1 MNQHYIQLPEEVIM
15 TAIKSRRI
23 AMAGEQRT
31 ADYLEEKGYT
41 ILERN
46 WRCGRYSEVDL
57 IARGPAGLTVFVE
70 VKARTERE
78 EAGIP
83 VDGFEAVN
91 QRKQRRIIHSARS
104 YLRLMGADAPARF
117 DVAVLTIT
125 PLNDDEE
132 ILVTEFIYIEGAF
145 YP

>member
-1 MNQHYIQLPEEVIM
+1 M

-31 ADYLEEKGYT
+31 ADYLEERGYT

-46 WRCGRYSEVDL
+46 WHNGRYGELDL
-57 IARGPAGLTVFVE
+57 IARGPAGVTVFVE
-70 VKARTERE
+70 VKARTERT

-91 QRKQRRIIHSARS
+91 RRKQQRIIRSARS

-117 DVAVLTIT
+117 DVAVLTI
-125 PLNDDEE
+125 PQLNDDEE
-132 ILVTEFIYIEGAF
+132 ILVTEFIYVEGAF